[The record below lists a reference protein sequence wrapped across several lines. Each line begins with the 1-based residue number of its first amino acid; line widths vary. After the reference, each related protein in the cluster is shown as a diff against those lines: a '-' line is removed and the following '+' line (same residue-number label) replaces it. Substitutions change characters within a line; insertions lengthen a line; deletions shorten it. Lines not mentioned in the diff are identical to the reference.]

1 MADGRIEIDIIMND
15 GSVKKGIA
23 NLEGLENSSN
33 KAGTSI
39 GSMVKAMGL
48 VKVASAA
55 FNVLKNSVGDAV
67 SRFDTMQK
75 FPKVMKALGFSAK
88 DSKKSIDKLS
98 DGIDGLPTKLDDVV
112 ANTQQMTAITGDLDK
127 STDTVLALN
136 NAFLASGA
144 STEDANRGMQQY
156 NQMLST
162 GTVDLESWKTLQETM
177 PLALQKTAE
186 AMGFTGKSAQRDL
199 YAALKDGTVTF
210 DQFQDNLI
218 KLGTGTGDLAKLAK
232 ENSLGI
238 ATSFGNLRNAVSKN
252 MEKILEKF
260 DSIVK
265 ELSGKAIAGNIDSL
279 KGLINSTGDAI
290 VQSMDRIIPAI
301 QKASGFVREHATA
314 FKLLGGVLA
323 SVIAGFI
330 AFQATISVMNS
341 VKNAINGVKTSFALL
356 KAAMMAN
363 PFALLIAGI
372 VALTVAF
379 TYFYRTNAGF
389 RTTVDNTIKALSR
402 FVAPIGDVIWGIKLL
417 SQGFTEMLTNGP
429 GPKIAALRAAFIK
442 LFPESLWQ
450 GMINFSA
457 KINDMKLGIQAIG
470 KIVSGSIKNMSQ
482 LGDFL
487 GGAFTE
493 KGEQNIMKIGQAI
506 KNMIDAFKNLVNP
519 AKNAGKSFDIV
530 GFGLKVLKTVVL
542 GLMGPIG
549 LVIKAF
555 ELFAKVLGG
564 GDVGK
569 GIDMI
574 MTSLSG
580 LASGI
585 QTYGPQLG
593 SILGTVFGIALQGI
607 LEVIAN
613 ALPGIVSGA
622 LQIISGF
629 IAGIAQGLPQLVV
642 AAGELILAFTQA
654 IVTLLPLIAQSAAA
668 IIKALTEGFVLL
680 IPTIVESV
688 TTIVTTILNALTESL
703 PNIIEAGANLINA
716 LLQGITEQLPTLVE
730 SAANLIVTWL
740 NALNQHMPEILQAG
754 LNLLV
759 TFLQGV
765 ANNIG
770 QVTQQAIDII
780 LNFAKAIAS
789 RIGDIVNVAVDIM
802 VNFLNALASRMPDIV
817 NAAVDLVVNFVNGIA
832 NRLPDIIDAA
842 GNLIVKFLEG
852 IAAKIPDIVNAAMD
866 LVDAMV
872 RGFIQAQDRLFKAI
886 TKLLHGMAENI
897 KNNKDE
903 MRKAAGELLD
913 AIIRVFLPDSLV
925 DAGEAIID
933 GFLRGLRNA
942 FKHVKDFVGG
952 IADWIAEHKGPISY
966 DARLLIPAGN
976 SIMDGLNKGL
986 KNRFKTVQKTIS
998 GMANRLSTN
1007 FDLGVNE
1014 FSLPKI
1020 SPEMA
1025 LAGVLPGFASNTST
1039 VNNTTKTIQ
1048 HSPTININIE
1058 HADLSNEK
1066 SIEETSQ
1073 QLATLTERQT
1083 RGRL

>member
-55 FNVLKNSVGDAV
+55 FNVLKNSVSDAV

-75 FPKVMKALGFSAK
+75 FPKVMSALGFSAE

-98 DGIDGLPTKLDDVV
+98 NGIDGLPTKLDDVV

-186 AMGFTGKSAQRDL
+186 AMGYTGKSAQRDL

-252 MEKILEKF
+252 MGNILTKF
-260 DSIVK
+260 DEIVQK
-265 ELSGKAIAGNIDSL
+265 LSGKSIAGNIDSL
-279 KGLINSTGDAI
+279 KGMINSAGEAI
-290 VQSMDRIIPAI
+290 VKSMDRIIPVLETVGSFVKKHSELFKTLGLAVGVFVTALTGLAAI
-301 QKASGFVREHATA
+301 SGTITAISKAFS
-314 FKLLGGVLA
+314 VLNLINPFTL
-323 SVIAGFI
+323 VIAGISALI
-330 AFQATISVMNS
+330 AVTIHFY
-341 VKNAINGVKTSFALL
+341 KTSE
-356 KAAMMAN
+356 
-363 PFALLIAGI
+363 
-372 VALTVAF
+372 
-379 TYFYRTNAGF
+379 GF
-389 RTTVDNTIKALSR
+389 RNAVNNTVKALSS
-402 FVAPIGDVIWGIKLL
+402 FVAPIGDVLKGIKLL
-417 SQGFTEMLTNGP
+417 SQGFIEMLTNGP
-429 GPKIAALRAAFIK
+429 GPKIAALRAEFIK

-569 GIDMI
+569 GIDTI

-593 SILGTVFGIALQGI
+593 SSFGTALQGI
-607 LEVIAN
+607 LGAIAN

-622 LQIISGF
+622 LQVIAGFISGLV
-629 IAGIAQGLPQLVV
+629 QGLPQLVV
-642 AAGELILAFTQA
+642 AAGELILSFTQA
-654 IVTLLPLIAQSAAA
+654 IVMLLPLITQSAVA

-688 TTIVTTILNALTESL
+688 TTIVTTILTALTESL
-703 PNIIEAGANLINA
+703 PKIIEAGANLINA

-740 NALNQHMPEILQAG
+740 NALNQHMPEIVQAG
-754 LNLLV
+754 FDLLI
-759 TFLQGV
+759 TFLQGI

-770 QVTQQAIDII
+770 QVTQQALNIV
-780 LNFAKAIAS
+780 LNFAQVIAKNMPT
-789 RIGDIVNVAVDIM
+789 IVNTAVDLM
-802 VNFLNALASRMPDIV
+802 VNFVNTLASRMPDIV

-852 IAAKIPDIVNAAMD
+852 IATKIPDIVNAAMD

-872 RGFIQAQDRLFKAI
+872 RGIVDAQGRLMDAAI
-886 TKLLHGMAENI
+886 NLVNGFANNIRNRQDDVRNAAWNLLE
-897 KNNKDE
+897 
-903 MRKAAGELLD
+903 
-913 AIIRVFLPDSLV
+913 AIIGVFVPDSLV
-925 DAGEAIID
+925 DAGENLI
-933 GFLRGLRNA
+933 GGLLRG
-942 FKHVKDFVGG
+942 
-952 IADWIAEHKGPISY
+952 
-966 DARLLIPAGN
+966 
-976 SIMDGLNKGL
+976 
-986 KNRFKTVQKTIS
+986 IS
-998 GMANRLSTN
+998 GMARAVYDKVSEIASNVKDTITGL
-1007 FDLGVNE
+1007 FDIHSPSRWMRDMIGKNMMLGWEIGIDKNAKYPNNALE
-1014 FSLPKI
+1014 EAISFDLPKI

-1025 LAGVLPGFASNTST
+1025 LAGSLKGVTSHYSSTTNQTSKT
-1039 VNNTTKTIQ
+1039 VNNKPI
-1048 HSPTININIE
+1048 INITIE
-1058 HADLSNEK
+1058 RADLSTEGNL
-1066 SIEETSQ
+1066 EETSR
-1073 QLATLTERQT
+1073 QLAVLTEQQM
-1083 RGRL
+1083 RGRLE